1 MVSRSTRRCG
11 PRASAASVVI
21 DGRPALHDRL
31 AIGESGPAGVSYAVV
46 SDGATYRAQKLLVR
60 LDARVG
66 ARLEIH
72 AAVTPMPATQLLRA
86 EILVS

>member
-1 MVSRSTRRCG
+1 M
-11 PRASAASVVI
+11 
-21 DGRPALHDRL
+21 
-31 AIGESGPAGVSYAVV
+31 SYAVV